1 MKKLFYFCIAIILM
15 STGCDNASNKKD
27 FEISTDKIYFFYS
40 NSCPHCHD
48 ALEYINKK
56 YPNLKLSMV
65 NVGTAEGYN
74 LLIKCAQD
82 FNLGNQIGTPF
93 FCMGDKQLMGWSPQ
107 LAKRFDQYV
116 IPFLK

>member
-1 MKKLFYFCIAIILM
+1 MKKIFYLLICSVFFVAA
-15 STGCDNASNKKD
+15 CDGKTSKPQK
-27 FEISTDKIYFFYS
+27 EQSPDKIYFFYS